1 MFTIAV
7 VTATIPAVEVFTGR
21 GSQGG
26 PGSEQ
31 ESSFLV
37 RNNGEGT
44 VYLGADA
51 TVDGTDG
58 YPLAPG
64 ESIPFGDLGSDDV
77 LFAYAAA
84 PTELRV
90 LGVL

>member
-1 MFTIAV
+1 MFEPTV
-7 VTATIPAVEVFTGR
+7 VTADDPAVEVFTGR

-26 PGSEQ
+26 PGAEQ

-37 RNNGEGT
+37 LNNGAAT
-44 VYLGADA
+44 VYLGADT
-51 TVDGTDG
+51 TVDASDG

-64 ESIPFGDLGSDDV
+64 QSIPFGDLGQDDA
-77 LFAYAAA
+77 LFAFAAA

-90 LGVL
+90 LGLL